1 MNRRQKVVALAVV
14 CASAVVL
21 LSFWGSLHFSG
32 MRAREVEQLR
42 LQRVADNAMARASK
56 SFDEIGTAL
65 ESVASLTMRP
75 CSDEHIALM
84 RQSTLEARGVAEIDY
99 FEDGKLKCSSWGM
112 AEKGRSISLDKP
124 EFTTRGGVDINTRT
138 LPSAGKGMGKP
149 MLGLYK
155 DKHRVLVDPAHLADI
170 IADPDVQVAVA
181 TAGGAM
187 LGSQNAPNAELV
199 GRLVRDKGND
209 RAIASADKMQ
219 AAVARKGELATVG
232 LAPESSMRKQ
242 LRNEQLYIL
251 PFGFLL
257 AAVAISLLVWLTRS
271 RLSLQ
276 GEMAQALKRR
286 EFIVHYQ
293 PLVRLQDGVCVGAE
307 ALIRWPRPDGTMM
320 RPDYFIPQA
329 EESGLIEPITDQL
342 VETVVREMRELLL
355 AQPQL
360 HIAINVCAS
369 DIQTGRL
376 LDVLARALDGSG
388 IAVSQIWLEATER
401 GFIDVAAA
409 RQALERA
416 RAMGFSVAID
426 DFGTGYSSLAYLQN
440 LPVDALKIDKSFID
454 TIGGETVTSSV
465 TSHIIAMA
473 QTLQLEI
480 IAEGV
485 ETPQQ
490 ADYLRA
496 RGVDYGQGWLF
507 SRALPPV
514 EFIAYCG
521 QHAVRESGASR
532 AAARA

>member
-1 MNRRQKVVALAVV
+1 MNRRHKVVALAAA

-21 LSFWGSLHFSG
+21 LSFWGSLHLSG
-32 MRAREVEQLR
+32 MRAREVEQVR
-42 LQRVADNAMARASK
+42 LQRVADIAMTRASK

-65 ESVASLTMRP
+65 KSVAHLTMRP
-75 CSDEHIALM
+75 CSGEHIALM
-84 RQSTLEARGVAEIDY
+84 RQSTLAARGVAEIDY
-99 FEDGKLKCSSWGM
+99 FEGGKLKCSSWGM
-112 AEKGRSISLDKP
+112 AEQGSDIALGKP
-124 EFTTRGGVDINTRT
+124 EFTTHNGIEVHTGA
-138 LPSAGKGMGKP
+138 PPAAGNGKP
-149 MLGLYK
+149 MLGLFK
-155 DKHRVLVDPAHLADI
+155 DQHRVLVDPAYLADI
-170 IADPDVQVAVA
+170 IADPDVQIAVA
-181 TAGGAM
+181 TSGGAM
-187 LGSQNAPNAELV
+187 LGGQNGPNAELV
-199 GRLVRDKGND
+199 GKLVRDKGNGP
-209 RAIASADKMQ
+209 AIASADRMQ

-232 LAPESSMRKQ
+232 LAPESSMHRQ

-257 AAVAISLLVWLTRS
+257 AAVAISLLVWLTRR
-271 RLSLQ
+271 RLSLL
-276 GEMAQALKRR
+276 GEMMDALKNR

-293 PLVRLQDGVCVGAE
+293 PLVRLNDGVCVGAE

-342 VETVVREMRELLL
+342 VETVVREMRGLLL

-388 IAVSQIWLEATER
+388 IAVGQIWLEATER

-473 QTLQLEI
+473 QTLNLEI

-490 ADYLRA
+490 ADYLRE

-507 SRALPPV
+507 AKALPAQ
-514 EFIAYCG
+514 EFIAYCR
-521 QHAVRESGASR
+521 QHAVGDAAASR
-532 AAARA
+532 AAVLA

>member
-1 MNRRQKVVALAVV
+1 MNRRTRVVAAAVA

-32 MRAREVEQLR
+32 LRAREVEQLR
-42 LQRVADNAMARASK
+42 LQRVADIAMTRASK
-56 SFDEIGTAL
+56 SFDEIDAAL
-65 ESVASLTMRP
+65 QSVATLTMRP

-84 RQSTLEARGVAEIDY
+84 RQSTLESRGVAEIDY

-112 AEKGRSISLDKP
+112 PEQGRDIVLGKP
-124 EFTTRGGVDINTRT
+124 EFTTRDGVDVHTHA
-138 LPSAGKGMGKP
+138 PPAAGKGKP
-149 MLGLYK
+149 MLGLFK
-155 DKHRVLVDPAHLADI
+155 NRHRVLVDPAGLADI
-170 IADPDVQVAVA
+170 VADPDVQVAVA
-181 TAGGAM
+181 TSGGAL
-187 LGSQNAPNAELV
+187 LGSQNAPDAELV
-199 GRLVRDKGND
+199 GKLVRDRGNHP
-209 RAIASADKMQ
+209 AIAGADRMQ
-219 AAVARKGELATVG
+219 AAVARKGELAAVG
-232 LAPESSMRKQ
+232 LAPESSMRRQ

-271 RLSLQ
+271 RLSLL
-276 GEMAQALKRR
+276 GEMAQALKNR

-293 PLVRLQDGVCVGAE
+293 PLVRLKDGVCVGAE
-307 ALIRWPRPDGTMM
+307 ALIRWPRPDGSMM

-329 EESGLIEPITDQL
+329 EESGLIEAMTDQL
-342 VETVVREMRELLL
+342 VETVVREMRALLL
-355 AQPQL
+355 AQRHL

-388 IAVSQIWLEATER
+388 IEPGQIWLEATER

-440 LPVDALKIDKSFID
+440 LPIDALKIDKSFID
-454 TIGGETVTSSV
+454 TIGGDTVTSSV

-473 QTLQLEI
+473 QTLQLAI
-480 IAEGV
+480 IAEGI
-485 ETPQQ
+485 ETPLQ

-496 RGVDYGQGWLF
+496 RDVEYGQGWLF
-507 SRALPPV
+507 SRALPPAD
-514 EFIAYCG
+514 FIAYCHRHREEG
-521 QHAVRESGASR
+521 QDGSR
-532 AAARA
+532 AAA